1 MSDQAEQQIQLSDE
15 LLKVMRDAGDRVFYV
30 TARDQCDIFST
41 APQPYE
47 AGHAYYGSAY
57 FPSEEA
63 EPYRGFLKAIDPA
76 TGEIKWK
83 FEHTSPTWS
92 GVLSTAGGL
101 VFIAAT
107 NDHRFRA
114 FDSRTGRELW
124 AAEIDGSGHATPMTY
139 QASGWWDRAI
149 PLFERAVAVQS
160 AGSRPVNHA
169 VMSLVVCCVVIM

>member
-1 MSDQAEQQIQLSDE
+1 VAKKEASPTLEGHTVCPGALGTTNFMAPAFSPQTSL
-15 LLKVMRDAGDRVFYV
+15 FYV

-76 TGEIKWK
+76 TGEVKWK

-101 VFIAAT
+101 VFTGDAESNFIALDA
-107 NDHRFRA
+107 
-114 FDSRTGRELW
+114 
-124 AAEIDGSGHATPMTY
+124 
-139 QASGWWDRAI
+139 ASGKALWHFQMGGAVYAAPMAFAVDAK
-149 PLFERAVAVQS
+149 EYVAVA
-160 AGSRPVNHA
+160 AGSALYAFGLP
-169 VMSLVVCCVVIM
+169 